1 MQSLRTGNLPWTD
14 MCMPGQVALK
24 ASQGERP
31 RRQLRRAKEAPRTA
45 PQPGMERLISDCWEQ
60 DPAARP
66 TFGQVIERLRRM
78 MDVS

>member
-1 MQSLRTGNLPWTD
+1 
-14 MCMPGQVALK
+14 
-24 ASQGERP
+24 
-31 RRQLRRAKEAPRTA
+31 
-45 PQPGMERLISDCWEQ
+45 MERLISDCWEQ